1 MMSNSDIEKLRRYML
16 IVLWTMISLCIFVPT
31 CFTQENTPSN
41 KWQDLTIVDIQ
52 YKCDGDFSLDKVRS
66 ATVIQSGDIYSRS
79 QIRKSIESIY
89 AVGGFSDV
97 KVDVQPKENSVLPLL
112 GGTRGVAVTFILV
125 NQIKTRNIQLTG
137 NKKIIRDDI
146 IEILKLRA
154 GQEFSESLAQS
165 DVNSIRDLYKLYG
178 YLNTNVTFSTKID
191 NKTKDVDVTFSI
203 TEGGQPII
211 TEIILTGTNKAVVEP
226 LTLIKAMKETKLGW
240 TYKGQK
246 ILDLDA
252 KSVEEIYRQREYL
265 TAKVKSTEAL
275 YDPEIIKQYE
285 GRGSHF
291 IAKGI
296 DPEDMKNG
304 SVVILIEIDQGR
316 RIYMKING
324 NKNISDD
331 EIKKTVALQRMRSV
345 NESVIRR
352 SRDDI
357 EKIYKAR
364 GFYLVDVNYNIMKDM
379 VWNFDS
385 EENIADWQTS
395 DKSKPIEVSEGLL
408 KIPEASLVPPNPP
421 NERTP
426 SIETSVD
433 IDTNIYLKAQVR
445 MKISSEISTET
456 STRSVGRLYWT
467 TDKTKKWNQKR
478 SQPFQVII
486 DNQFHDYEI
495 PTYKNKRW
503 SGTIYNLKLEPV
515 EISKASVTIEWIKVT
530 TEFIPIVFNIKENRQ
545 IRIMKPISIVAPLVP
560 PSNGRT
566 DEGKKLEIDTDQIRK
581 QMLTRKKSIMS
592 FWLLKKYFPTG
603 ILDEDIFAGDLRAIQ
618 AFYEDNGYT
627 SSVINETRTTVPEKG
642 RIDITI
648 TIDEGPRTLV
658 KEVIIEGNIDEVLKP
673 EEIFS
678 RLNVVSKFDSQNITE
693 KDSISHY
700 KMTSLVPP
708 SNGRTESKPFREY
721 DLVADRSFLSL
732 RYADKGYLAEI
743 EPIRLFSEDKTEV
756 NIIYKI
762 TPGKQIKLD
771 GKIEITGNK
780 RTKKRI
786 IEKELSKTLTR
797 DKIFSF
803 SELEKSAQNIRDL
816 GLFESVKTDAKP
828 VGDSDDLY
836 SLVVNVK
843 ERDARSVSL
852 HTGYTSAEGFQ
863 GGIEASDI
871 NLFGTARRING
882 KAQIGTQGRKV
893 EAEYN
898 EPKFLSRILGADSIG
913 LINVYPYSE
922 LSETGYK
929 ELRKGITAGVSW
941 RFFTS
946 STLKLDYRYD
956 VLDYTLDKK
965 RAVTKIGRLETLF
978 QRDGRDNLLN
988 PRKGTFEGLSVE
1000 YANPVLGGV
1009 ETFTKLSAN
1018 AMLYKRLFGNVI
1030 MAIGTKAGRA
1040 WGLGNGERVLA
1051 PELFRMR
1058 DYQTPRGYKW
1068 ATTDIGNILLNGSLE
1083 VRFPVY
1089 KSFGAAL
1096 FFDSGQS
1103 YQKTSDISIN
1113 SMRSSVGFGLRI
1125 NTPIGPI
1132 RLDYGYP
1139 IHGDG
1144 NRNYW
1149 PDIAFGNPF

>member
-1 MMSNSDIEKLRRYML
+1 MINSKFKQLRRYAFIVILIML
-16 IVLWTMISLCIFVPT
+16 SLCVSV
-31 CFTQENTPSN
+31 CFAQENTTST
-41 KWQDLTIVDIQ
+41 KWLDLPIVDIQ

-89 AVGGFSDV
+89 AIGEFSDV
-97 KVDVQPKENSVLPLL
+97 KADVQPKEN
-112 GGTRGVAVTFILV
+112 GIIVTFILA
-125 NQIKTRNIQLTG
+125 NQIKTQSIQLTG
-137 NKKIIRDDI
+137 NKKITRDDI
-146 IEILKLRA
+146 VEILKLRT
-154 GQEFSESLAQS
+154 GQEFSESLANS
-165 DVNSIRDLYKLYG
+165 DVNTIRDLYKLYG
-178 YLNTNVTFSTKID
+178 YLNASVTFSTKID
-191 NKTKDVDVTFSI
+191 SKTKGVDVTFNVI
-203 TEGGQPII
+203 EGGQPII
-211 TEIILTGTNKAVVEP
+211 TEIILTGTNEAVVESR
-226 LTLIKAMKETKLGW
+226 TLLRAMKEIKLGW

-246 ILDLDA
+246 ILDIDA

-265 TAKVKSTEAL
+265 TAKIKRTEAL
-275 YDPEIIKQYE
+275 YDPEIIKQYD
-285 GRGSHF
+285 GRGRHF
-291 IAKGI
+291 IAQGI
-296 DPEDMKNG
+296 TPEEMKNG
-304 SVVILIEIDQGR
+304 SVVILIEIDQGK

-324 NKNISDD
+324 NKNIGDD

-364 GFYLVDVNYNIMKDM
+364 GFYLVDVNYSIMKDI

-385 EENIADWQTS
+385 EANTNLVPPSNGRTDDWQAS
-395 DKSKPIEVSEGLL
+395 DKLKPIEVSEGLL
-408 KIPEASLVPPNPP
+408 KIPETS
-421 NERTP
+421 

-433 IDTNIYLKAQVR
+433 IDAKIYPKAQIR
-445 MKISSEISTET
+445 MKISSEISAET
-456 STRSVGRLYWT
+456 PTRSVGRLYWT
-467 TDKTKKWNQKR
+467 NSKTKKWNQKR
-478 SQPFQVII
+478 SQQFQVIM

-503 SGTIYNLKLEPV
+503 SGIIYNLKLEPV
-515 EISKASVTIEWIKVT
+515 DIPKASVTIEWIKVT

-545 IRIMKPISIVAPLVP
+545 MRIMKPISIVAPA
-560 PSNGRT
+560 
-566 DEGKKLEIDTDQIRK
+566 DKKLETDVDQIRK

-592 FWLLKKYFPTG
+592 FWLLKNFFPSG

-627 SSVINETRTTVPEKG
+627 MSVVNETRATVPEKG

-648 TIDEGPRTLV
+648 IIDEGPKTLV
-658 KEVIIEGNIDEVLKP
+658 KEVIVEGNIDEVLKP

-678 RLNVVSKFDSQNITE
+678 RLNVISKFDSQNITE
-693 KDSISHY
+693 KDSIYHY
-700 KMTSLVPP
+700 KMSSLVPP

-743 EPIRLFSEDKTEV
+743 EPIRLFSEDKTAV
-756 NIIYKI
+756 IIIYKI

-771 GKIEITGNK
+771 ENIVITGNK

-797 DKIFSF
+797 DKIYSF
-803 SELEKSAQNIRDL
+803 SELERSTQNIRAL
-816 GLFESVKTDAKP
+816 GLFDSIKTDAKP
-828 VGDSDDLY
+828 IGDSDDLY
-836 SLVVNVK
+836 SLVVSVK
-843 ERDARSVSL
+843 ERDARSVNL

-882 KAQIGTQGRKV
+882 KAQIGTQGKKI

-898 EPKFLSRILGADSIG
+898 EPKFLSRILGADSVG

-922 LSETGYK
+922 FTETGYK

-941 RFFTS
+941 KFLAS

-956 VLDYTLDKK
+956 VLDYTLDEK
-965 RAVTKIGRLETLF
+965 RTVTKIGRLETFF

-988 PRKGTFEGLSVE
+988 PRKGTFEGLSLE

-1018 AMLYKRLFGNVI
+1018 AMLYKRLFGNVV
-1030 MAIGTKAGRA
+1030 MALGAKAGRA
-1040 WGLGNGERVLA
+1040 WGLGNGELALA

-1083 VRFPVY
+1083 VRIPIY
-1089 KSFGAAL
+1089 KSFGVAL
-1096 FFDSGQS
+1096 FFDSGQF
-1103 YQKTSDISIN
+1103 YHKTSEIGIN
-1113 SMRSSVGFGLRI
+1113 SMKSSIGLGLRI

-1139 IHGDG
+1139 VHGDG
-1144 NRNYW
+1144 KRNYW

>member
-1 MMSNSDIEKLRRYML
+1 VL
-16 IVLWTMISLCIFVPT
+16 IVLWTMISLCLFVPI
-31 CFTQENTPSN
+31 CLTQENTPSD
-41 KWQDLTIVDIQ
+41 KWQDLIIVDIQ
-52 YKCDGDFSLDKVRS
+52 YKCDGDFLLDKVRS
-66 ATVIQSGDIYSRS
+66 ETVIQIGNIYSRS

-89 AVGGFSDV
+89 AIGGFSDV
-97 KVDVQPKENSVLPLL
+97 KVDVLPKEN
-112 GGTRGVAVTFILV
+112 GVTVTFILV
-125 NQIKTRNIQLTG
+125 NQMKTQNIQLTG
-137 NKKIIRDDI
+137 NKKITRDNI

-178 YLNTNVTFSTKID
+178 YLNTNITFSTKID
-191 NKTKDVDVTFSI
+191 SKTKDVDITFSI
-203 TEGGQPII
+203 TEGGQPVI
-211 TEIILTGTNKAVVEP
+211 TEIIFTGTNEAVVESK
-226 LTLIKAMKETKLGW
+226 TLLRVMKEIKLGW

-252 KSVEEIYRQREYL
+252 KRVEEIYRQREYL
-265 TAKVKSTEAL
+265 TAKVKRTGAL
-275 YDPEIIKQYE
+275 SDPELIKLYE
-285 GRGSHF
+285 GKGRHF
-291 IAKGI
+291 IAQGI
-296 DPEDMKNG
+296 TPEELKNG

-324 NKNISDD
+324 NKNIRND
-331 EIKKTVALQRMRSV
+331 EIKKAVALQRMRSV

-364 GFYLVDVNYNIMKDM
+364 GFYLVDVNYNIMKDI
-379 VWNFDS
+379 VWNFDT
-385 EENIADWQTS
+385 EGNTNDWQTS
-395 DKSKPIEVSEGLL
+395 DKSKPIEVSEGVL
-408 KIPEASLVPPNPP
+408 KIPEKSG
-421 NERTP
+421 
-426 SIETSVD
+426 IEITVD
-433 IDTNIYLKAQVR
+433 IDAKIYPKAQVR
-445 MKISSEISTET
+445 MKISSEISSET
-456 STRSVGRLYWT
+456 PTRSIGRLYWT
-467 TDKTKKWNQKR
+467 TDKTKKWNQKK

-495 PTYKNKRW
+495 LTYKNKRW
-503 SGTIYNLKLEPV
+503 SGVIYNLKLEPV
-515 EISKASVTIEWIKVT
+515 DIPKASVTIEWIKVT

-545 IRIMKPISIVAPLVP
+545 IRIMKPISIIA
-560 PSNGRT
+560 S
-566 DEGKKLEIDTDQIRK
+566 EGKKLETDADQIRK

-603 ILDEDIFAGDLRAIQ
+603 ILDEDIFEGDLRAIQ

-627 SSVINETRTTVPEKG
+627 SSVVNETRATVPEKG

-648 TIDEGPRTLV
+648 TIDEGPRTFV
-658 KEVIIEGNIDEVLKP
+658 KEVIIEGNIHEVLKP

-700 KMTSLVPP
+700 KMSSLIPP

-743 EPIRLFSEDKTEV
+743 EPIRLFSKDKTEV
-756 NIIYKI
+756 IITYKI

-771 GKIEITGNK
+771 EKIEITGNK

-803 SELEKSAQNIRDL
+803 SELERSAQSIRDL
-816 GLFESVKTDAKP
+816 GLFESVKTDAQP
-828 VGDSDDLY
+828 LGDSDDLY

-843 ERDARSVSL
+843 ERNARSVNL

-871 NLFGTARRING
+871 NLFGTARKING
-882 KAQIGTQGRKV
+882 KAQIGTQGKKV

-898 EPKFLSRILGADSIG
+898 EPKFLSRIFGADSIG

-922 LSETGYK
+922 FSETGYN

-941 RFFTS
+941 KFLTLT
-946 STLKLDYRYD
+946 TLKLDYRYD
-956 VLDYTLDKK
+956 ILDYTLNEK

-1000 YANPVLGGV
+1000 YANPVLSGV

-1018 AMLYKRLFGNVI
+1018 AMLYKRLFGNVVI
-1030 MAIGTKAGRA
+1030 AIGARAGRA
-1040 WGLGNGERVLA
+1040 WGLGGEHVLA

-1083 VRFPVY
+1083 VRFPIY

-1096 FFDSGQS
+1096 FFDSGQF
-1103 YQKTSDISIN
+1103 YHKTSDISIN
-1113 SMRSSVGFGLRI
+1113 SMKSSVGFGLRI

>member
-1 MMSNSDIEKLRRYML
+1 ML
-16 IVLWTMISLCIFVPT
+16 IVLWTMISLCIFVPI
-31 CFTQENTPSN
+31 CFAQENASST
-41 KWQDLTIVDIQ
+41 KWQDFTIIDIQ

-66 ATVIQSGDIYSRS
+66 ETVIQIGNIYSRS

-89 AVGGFSDV
+89 AIGGFSDV
-97 KVDVQPKENSVLPLL
+97 KVDVQPKENFVLPFLSSAESGGF
-112 GGTRGVAVTFILV
+112 GGTRGVTVTFILA
-125 NQIKTRNIQLTG
+125 NQMKTRNIQLTG
-137 NKKIIRDDI
+137 NKKITRDDI

-191 NKTKDVDVTFSI
+191 SKTKDVDVTFSI
-203 TEGGQPII
+203 TEGGQPVI
-211 TEIILTGTNKAVVEP
+211 TEIILTGTNEAVVESR
-226 LTLIKAMKETKLGW
+226 TLLRAMKEIKLGW

-265 TAKVKSTEAL
+265 TAKIKRTEAL

-285 GRGSHF
+285 GRGRHF
-291 IAKGI
+291 IAQGI
-296 DPEDMKNG
+296 TPEELKNG

-324 NKNISDD
+324 NKNIRND
-331 EIKKTVALQRMRSV
+331 EIKKAVALQRMRSV

-357 EKIYKAR
+357 AKIYKAR

-385 EENIADWQTS
+385 EGNINDWQTS

-408 KIPEASLVPPNPP
+408 KIPETSLVPPSNGRTDLVPP
-421 NERTP
+421 SNGRTD

-433 IDTNIYLKAQVR
+433 IDTKIYPKAQVR

-456 STRSVGRLYWT
+456 PTRSVGRLYWT

-495 PTYKNKRW
+495 LTYKNKRW
-503 SGTIYNLKLEPV
+503 SGAIYNLKLEPV
-515 EISKASVTIEWIKVT
+515 DIPKASVTIEWIKVT

-545 IRIMKPISIVAPLVP
+545 MRIMKPISIVAPLVP

-566 DEGKKLEIDTDQIRK
+566 DEGKKLETDADQIRK
-581 QMLTRKKSIMS
+581 QMLTRKKSLMS

-603 ILDEDIFAGDLRAIQ
+603 ILDEDIFEGDLRAIQ

-627 SSVINETRTTVPEKG
+627 SSVINETRATVPEKG

-648 TIDEGPRTLV
+648 TIDEGPRTFV
-658 KEVIIEGNIDEVLKP
+658 KEVMIEGNIDEVLKP

-678 RLNVVSKFDSQNITE
+678 RLNVVSKFDPQNITE

-700 KMTSLVPP
+700 KMAS
-708 SNGRTESKPFREY
+708 SKPFREY

-743 EPIRLFSEDKTEV
+743 EPIRLFSKDKTEV
-756 NIIYKI
+756 IITYKI

-771 GKIEITGNK
+771 EKIEITGNK

-803 SELEKSAQNIRDL
+803 SELERSAQNIRDL
-816 GLFESVKTDAKP
+816 GLFESVKTDAQP

-871 NLFGTARRING
+871 NLFGTARKISG
-882 KAQIGTQGRKV
+882 KAQIGTQGKKI

-898 EPKFLSRILGADSIG
+898 EPKFLSRIFGADSIG
-913 LINVYPYSE
+913 LINAYPYSE
-922 LSETGYK
+922 FSETGYN

-941 RFFTS
+941 KFLTS

-956 VLDYTLDKK
+956 VLDYTLNEK

-1000 YANPVLGGV
+1000 YANPVLRGV

-1018 AMLYKRLFGNVI
+1018 AMLYKRLFGNVV
-1030 MAIGTKAGRA
+1030 MALSARAGRS

-1083 VRFPVY
+1083 VRFPIY

-1096 FFDSGQS
+1096 FFDSGQF
-1103 YQKTSDISIN
+1103 YHKTSDISIN